1 MKKYGNSEFRL
12 DDRNSFCQQSHL
24 FPLVNKFELKIYV
37 QTYILYV
44 MSDLENCLLLLQGER
59 NSEFKSRGCLCNA
72 QHTLR
77 KYKRTNDND
86 CRKSSR
92 YDPEYR

>member
-1 MKKYGNSEFRL
+1 
-12 DDRNSFCQQSHL
+12 
-24 FPLVNKFELKIYV
+24 
-37 QTYILYV
+37 